1 MLLDELQYNQ
11 IRPAA
16 ATRIENRKPTERRP
30 GLCHNGRKERPLE
43 EHAMPMKWKKA
54 PPELIS
60 LFDRVVPKAE
70 DVDRRSMFGYPCA
83 FNRGNM
89 FSGLF
94 ADSLF
99 VRLPGPE
106 RTKMIEED
114 GGGPLAPM
122 PGRIMKDYT
131 VVPAALL
138 GDEKALGKTIRRSL
152 DFTRTLPAKSAAEAK
167 AKSPSSSQRKR

>member
-1 MLLDELQYNQ
+1 
-11 IRPAA
+11 
-16 ATRIENRKPTERRP
+16 
-30 GLCHNGRKERPLE
+30 
-43 EHAMPMKWKKA
+43 MPMKWKKA
-54 PPELIS
+54 PPELIG
-60 LFDRVVPKAE
+60 LFDRVLPQAE
-70 DVDRRSMFGYPCA
+70 DVSRRTMFGYPCA

-94 ADSLF
+94 ADALF

-122 PGRIMKDYT
+122 PGRVMKDYA

-138 GDEKALGKTIRRSL
+138 SDEKALAKTVRRSL
-152 DFTRTLPAKSAAEAK
+152 DFTRTLPAKSVAKTK
-167 AKSPSSSQRKR
+167 AKSPSSPLRKR